1 MMRILTALCT
11 ALILAAC
18 ASTPA
23 LDEAN
28 RLAQEGKPE
37 EAVARLTQLV
47 RDNPRNPEYRAALLR
62 ERARAVAARM
72 AQADTHVRAGRL
84 DDAEAELRAAN
95 AIDPDSDRVLF
106 RLQDVSRQR
115 RHVVALKEAE
125 SQLREGRFDVAE
137 TRVRAVLSETP
148 NHPAGRELMRRIAEA
163 SMAASPAPTL
173 KAPFAK
179 PVTLEFRDAPLRSVF
194 DMLARTSGINFV
206 FDRDVKQDQKLSVFL
221 RGTTLDDALKLILTT
236 NQLDRK
242 VLNEN
247 SVLVYPNTPAKQKDY
262 RELVVRSFYL
272 ANADV
277 KQAAVMVKTLTR
289 AQDVFVDEKLNL
301 MVMRDTPEVVRM
313 ADHLVRTLDLAEP
326 EVMLEVEV
334 LEIART
340 RLQDLG
346 VNWPGSVS
354 LSARGVTGATTTT
367 ATTNQPIDGP
377 MYFSIAN
384 PALVMNL
391 RATVGRTNLLA
402 NPRIRVKNKEKARI
416 HIGDKVPVFTS
427 TAVANAGVSSSV
439 TYLDV
444 GLKLDVESQVYLSD
458 EVSMKVGLE
467 VSNIVAEK
475 SVNNG
480 ATVAYQI
487 GTRNTSTVL
496 QLRDG
501 ETQILAGLIN
511 DEDRRS
517 SSRIPGLGDLP
528 VLSRL
533 FGSTNDNRVKSEIVL
548 LITPRVVR
556 NIVRPEGVMAELP
569 VGTDSAPGT
578 PALRIA
584 KTAPGAVSL
593 GTGTASA
600 TAGGSQPVQ
609 QPATEVPRNAD
620 VAFQM
625 GLMAPP
631 SARKG
636 TQVNVTLT
644 MPEVLDLRDGFV
656 EIAFDPGALE
666 PLGARA
672 VEPGRLRLPVGTI
685 GRGTDVVFKVIG
697 DAAST
702 QVAVSNAELLDASG
716 FAVGVAP
723 PAPVTIG
730 ITK

>member
-1 MMRILTALCT
+1 MMRILIALCT
-11 ALILAAC
+11 ALFVAGC

-23 LDEAN
+23 YEDAN

-47 RDNPRNPEYRAALLR
+47 RENPRNAEYRAALLR

-72 AQADTHVRAGRL
+72 AQADANARAGRL
-84 DDAEAELRAAN
+84 DAAEGDLKAAN
-95 AIDPDSDRVLF
+95 LLDPDNDRVLF
-106 RLQDVSRQR
+106 RLQDIERQR
-115 RHVVALKEAE
+115 RHAVSLKDAE
-125 SQLREGRFDVAE
+125 MQFREGRLDVAE
-137 TRVRAVLSETP
+137 ARVRAVLAETP
-148 NHPAGRELMRRIAEA
+148 GNPAARDLMRRIAEA
-163 SMAASPAPTL
+163 GMATSPAPTL

-194 DMLARTSGINFV
+194 DMLSRTSGINFV

-289 AQDVFVDEKLNL
+289 SQDVFIDEKLNL
-301 MVMRDTPEVVRM
+301 MVMRDTPEAVRM

-346 VNWPGSVS
+346 INWPGSVS
-354 LSARGVTGATTTT
+354 LGAASTAAATTTTT
-367 ATTNQPIDGP
+367 ATAAATQRINGP
-377 MYFSIAN
+377 MVFSIAN

-427 TAVANAGVSSSV
+427 TAVATVGVSSSV
-439 TYLDV
+439 SYLDV

-458 EVSMKVGLE
+458 DVAMKVSLE

-556 NIVRPEGVMAELP
+556 NIVRPEGVSAELP
-569 VGTDSAPGT
+569 VGTDSTPGMAP
-578 PALRIA
+578 LRIA
-584 KTAPGAVSL
+584 KTAPGAVAVGSVPTV
-593 GTGTASA
+593 GATTPQPESA
-600 TAGGSQPVQ
+600 D
-609 QPATEVPRNAD
+609 VPRNPD
-620 VAFQM
+620 VPFHM
-625 GLMAPP
+625 GLTAPP

-636 TQVNVTLT
+636 AQVNVTLT
-644 MPEVLDLRDGFV
+644 MPEVIDLRDGFV
-656 EIAFDPGALE
+656 EIAFDPAALE
-666 PLGARA
+666 PVGARA
-672 VEPGRLRLPVGTI
+672 GEPGRLRLPVVTI
-685 GRGTDVVFKVIG
+685 GRGKDIVFKVIG
-697 DAAST
+697 DAPST
-702 QVAVSNAELLDASG
+702 QVTISNAELLDASG

-723 PAPVTIG
+723 PTPVTIA
-730 ITK
+730 IAK